1 MQTPADL
8 RYTKDHEWVRLE
20 ADGTL
25 TMGITDFAQGS
36 LGDIVYVELPG
47 AGTAVS
53 HGGRCGSVEST
64 KSVSDLYAA
73 VNGEVVAK
81 NDALDA
87 QPELVNQDP
96 YGQGWMLR
104 IAPSQADLSHLMDS
118 AAYAAHVADAGH

>member
-20 ADGTL
+20 SDGTV

-53 HGGRCGSVEST
+53 HGSRCGSVEST

-73 VNGEVVAK
+73 VSGEVVAK

-87 QPELVNQDP
+87 QPELVNQDA

-104 IAPSQADLSHLMDS
+104 VKPAGADLSHLMD
-118 AAYAAHVADAGH
+118 ATAYAAHVDAAGH

>member
-20 ADGTL
+20 SDGTV

-53 HGGRCGSVEST
+53 EGSRCGSVEST

-73 VNGEVVAK
+73 VSGEVVAK
-81 NDALDA
+81 NDELDA
-87 QPELVNQDP
+87 QPELVNQDA

-104 IAPSQADLSHLMDS
+104 LKPTSADLSHLMD
-118 AAYAAHVADAGH
+118 ATAYAAHVDAAGH